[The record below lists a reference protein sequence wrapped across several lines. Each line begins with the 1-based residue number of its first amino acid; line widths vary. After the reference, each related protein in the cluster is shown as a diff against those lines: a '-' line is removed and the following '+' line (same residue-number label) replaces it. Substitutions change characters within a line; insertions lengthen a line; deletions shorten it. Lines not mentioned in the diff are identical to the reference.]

1 MRARLIYYVKS
12 RLQNRYVLELVI
24 HEVEK
29 SPRYVDGV
37 KFGLICVDTKTG
49 ERVLFDNHH
58 PKGPHIHI
66 DDQELQYEYKNDD
79 QLLKDFAAL
88 VLSHVGVKL

>member
-1 MRARLIYYVKS
+1 M
-12 RLQNRYVLELVI
+12 
-24 HEVEK
+24 
-29 SPRYVDGV
+29 
-37 KFGLICVDTKTG
+37 
-49 ERVLFDNHH
+49 LFDNHH

-88 VLSHVGVKL
+88 VLSHLGVKL

>member
-29 SPRYVDGV
+29 SLRYADGV
-37 KFGLICVDTKTG
+37 KYGLICVDTKTG
-49 ERVLFDNHH
+49 DRVLFDNHH

-79 QLLKDFAAL
+79 QLLEDFAAL
-88 VLSHVGVKL
+88 VLSHLGVRL